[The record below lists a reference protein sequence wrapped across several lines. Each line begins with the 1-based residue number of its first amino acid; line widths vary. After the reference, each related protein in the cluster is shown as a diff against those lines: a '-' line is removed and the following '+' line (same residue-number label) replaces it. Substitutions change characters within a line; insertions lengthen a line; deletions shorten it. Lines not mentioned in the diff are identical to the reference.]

1 MAQGYKRGSKPT
13 FTRPKVETGAYR
25 FAIGRV
31 KKRCADPLVVLG
43 MNPSH
48 ATMKRS
54 DRTVNRVIRAS
65 EELGHDGWVMLNLYP
80 ERNPDQQSLNSYN
93 KKLSE
98 KNARAIIKRLRKL
111 GVKSVLG
118 AWGDLKHPALKRAKA
133 DVLKRLKKAGI
144 EVYYFGSLTR
154 NGNPR
159 HPNPRGGEWQIVA
172 PRKRLKI

>member
-1 MAQGYKRGSKPT
+1 MAQRYTRGSEPT
-13 FTRPKVETGAYR
+13 FTRPKIENNEYR

-31 KKRCADPLVVLG
+31 DKRCADPLVVLG

-80 ERNPDQQSLNSYN
+80 ERNPDQQSLGKYS
-93 KKLSE
+93 KKLSK
-98 KNARAIIKRLRKL
+98 KNARAIVKRVRKL
-111 GVKSVLG
+111 GVKRILG
-118 AWGDLKHPALKRAKA
+118 AWGDLKHPALKRARS

-144 EVYYFGSLTR
+144 EVYYFGSLTK

-159 HPNPRGGEWQIVA
+159 HPNPRSGEWKTVA